1 MSYGVVQFIVIF
13 PFKNVLDHI
22 GIHMYMLIQINE
34 LFQIDDVLII
44 SILYTKNCSSEQGL
58 VNAACINSV
67 QWWRVELGR

>member
-13 PFKNVLDHI
+13 PFTNVLDHI
-22 GIHMYMLIQINE
+22 GIHVYMLIQINE
-34 LFQIDDVLII
+34 LFQIDVLII
-44 SILYTKNCSSEQGL
+44 SILYTKNCSSDQGL